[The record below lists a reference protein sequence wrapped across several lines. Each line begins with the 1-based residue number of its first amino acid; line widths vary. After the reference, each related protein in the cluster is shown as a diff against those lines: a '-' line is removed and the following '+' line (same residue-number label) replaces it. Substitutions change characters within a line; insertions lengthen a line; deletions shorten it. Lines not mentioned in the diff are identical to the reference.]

1 MYEIQK
7 ERGERESRQINVY
20 CEGRRKLRQREQR
33 AREKWYKDGKETQI
47 EQGIGSQMGEK
58 NHERDTWQ

>member
-1 MYEIQK
+1 MMYEIQK

-33 AREKWYKDGKETQI
+33 AREK
-47 EQGIGSQMGEK
+47 
-58 NHERDTWQ
+58 